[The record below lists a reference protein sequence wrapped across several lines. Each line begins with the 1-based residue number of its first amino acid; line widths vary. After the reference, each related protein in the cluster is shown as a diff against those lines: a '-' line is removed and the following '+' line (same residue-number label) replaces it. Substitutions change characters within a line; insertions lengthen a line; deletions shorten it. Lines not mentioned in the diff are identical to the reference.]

1 MYRFNL
7 SKKCVVPNDGYSMK
21 GNADMDNTQGAR
33 SWKRRLVGLA
43 GAIGITLAG
52 FVGFAG
58 TATADPPPGP
68 TEEGAPTT
76 ATLTIHKIAGTETDN
91 PNDGTEQTVSGTKLA
106 GVTFTV
112 TPVTAKGGTAI
123 DLSTAAG
130 WQLIEDATVATVMSS
145 AYTKDT
151 DNISTVTTTAPDGTA
166 TFSGN
171 IGLYLVQET
180 SAGTNPTVSLSAPFI
195 VTLPLMQ
202 EGSSPA
208 NWLYDVHAYPK
219 NQLVDP
225 PTKEVSTPEGMVDGK
240 IPWTINQTIPT
251 LNSTDSLT
259 RFEITDELDTRLLY
273 TSDADVTVGID
284 SGSSLTVGTH
294 YTLSS
299 PAEGSTGTLKVTFT
313 EAGRGV
319 LSQTGNQGKNVVVTF
334 KTTVSENGEFENTAY
349 TNINDVEKDT
359 NEVKTLWGGILIH
372 KKDAATSEMIDTAT
386 FDLYASDEEGNK
398 TGDPIAT
405 GSTSDGI
412 LEFDKLWIGNN
423 DSPTS
428 RDYYIVET
436 AAPDGYVLNSVPQ
449 KVTVQK
455 TGTGETATYVT
466 QVDVLNRKP
475 IIPGLPL
482 TGSSGTVIIVSAGV
496 ALLIGAAGLLFLGR
510 RRNSAR

>member
-1 MYRFNL
+1 MHRFNL
-7 SKKCVVPNDGYSMK
+7 IKKCAVPNDGYSMK

-43 GAIGITLAG
+43 GAIGITMAG

-76 ATLTIHKIAGTETDN
+76 ATLTIHKIAGAETGND
-91 PNDGTEQTVSGTKLA
+91 NDGTEQTVAGTPLA

-112 TPVTAKGGTAI
+112 TPVTAKDGTPI

-145 AYTKDT
+145 AYTKGEAETLEPT
-151 DNISTVTTTAPDGTA
+151 DDEGQAF
-166 TFSGN
+166 FSGN

-225 PTKEVSTPEGMVDGK
+225 PTKEVGEPAGMVNGK
-240 IPWTINQTIPT
+240 IPWTIKQTIPT

-313 EAGRGV
+313 EAGMGI

-386 FDLYASDEEGNK
+386 FDLYASDADGNK
-398 TGDPIAT
+398 TGSPIDSAT
-405 GSTSDGI
+405 TTGGI
-412 LEFDKLWIGNN
+412 ASFDKLWIGNETT
-423 DSPTS
+423 TS

-436 AAPDGYVLNSVPQ
+436 GAPDGYVLNSVPQ